1 MKIEYDDAKRDWTL
15 LNRGLDFEDAS
26 KVFSSLE
33 MELVDDRFDYG
44 EERIITFGQI
54 ANRFVAVVWTPKDY
68 ETRRI
73 ISMRHVHD
81 REIEARRRALD

>member
-1 MKIEYDDAKRDWTL
+1 MKIEYDHAKRDWTL
-15 LNRGLDFEDAS
+15 QNRGLDFEDALE
-26 KVFSSLE
+26 VFSTLE

-44 EERIITFGQI
+44 EVRIITFGQI
-54 ANRFVAVVWTPKDY
+54 ASRSVAMVWTPKDL